1 MAYLLLIKD
10 NEKIYEKHV
19 LLADSLFLEII
30 MFKNY
35 LKVAFRSILRNKGF
49 TFINVFGLAVGMACC
64 IILFLYVQHESSFD
78 KFHDKAD
85 QIYRVISQN
94 EDDGGVDRFVM
105 TPASLAPALLQDFPE
120 VQKAVRFA
128 AGSREVTHRGLR
140 FYERVFFADSEV
152 FDMFDFPLIK
162 GDPQTAL
169 DDPYALL
176 ISERMSDKYFPSEDP
191 VGKSLILD
199 GDRTYNIVG
208 VFKDIPPNSHLQF
221 DLLGSFQLKDQTSW
235 GVSNYLTYV
244 LLSENADVDAFQ
256 AKMLDFIDKYR
267 GKEVREK
274 YRLNYLFQPLSK
286 IHLYSHWRGE
296 LQPGTRVSSL
306 YIFSAV
312 GLFLLLLACF
322 NYINMS
328 LAKSTNRGI
337 EVGIR
342 KVIGANR
349 GQLTIQFLIQSS
361 LVTLLSLPLTIL
373 LIELI
378 LPLFNSL
385 SGKHL
390 AVNYGGNLSLLLFV
404 AGIVFFTG
412 LVSGLYPS
420 LFLSAFQ
427 PIKILKGMFKD
438 SFNVSLFRKSLVV
451 LQFTISTVF
460 IVCTFI
466 IVGQLRFMHTKEL
479 GLDREYVVMIP
490 IHEQEIL
497 QRYETVK
504 DEFLKGNF
512 VVSVSANT
520 FYPGQTWRQNFWKE
534 GQPEDRYP
542 MIRWIPVD
550 HDFIKT
556 MGIELKEGRDFS
568 LDFASDVNRAYILNE
583 TAVRELGW
591 NSPLSKAFEIIERG
605 RIIGVVKDFH
615 FLSLHSEI
623 EPVVLVL
630 YPEGFNQFAVR
641 IRSENI
647 PEALSFL
654 EETWNSLA
662 VEQAFEYRFLDQE
675 FDALYKSEM
684 RLEKIFT
691 WVSILSVLIACLGL
705 FGLASYAVERRT
717 KEIGIR
723 KVLGASSSRLIW
735 LLSREFT
742 FWVLLANVFAWPVAY
757 FIMQQ
762 WLKNFAYRAPLGL
775 WIFLLSGFL
784 ALVIA
789 VLTVFIQSY
798 RAAISDPVNT
808 LRYE

>member
-1 MAYLLLIKD
+1 
-10 NEKIYEKHV
+10 
-19 LLADSLFLEII
+19 

-35 LKVAFRSILRNKGF
+35 LNVAFRSILRNKGF

-64 IILFLYVQHESSFD
+64 IILFLYVQYESSFD

-85 QIYRVISQN
+85 QIYRIISQN

-105 TPASLAPALLQDFPE
+105 TPAPLAPALLQDFPE
-120 VQKAVRFA
+120 VQKAVRFSY
-128 AGSREVTHRGLR
+128 GGLEVTHRGLR
-140 FYERVFFADSEV
+140 FYERTFFADSEV
-152 FDMFDFPLIK
+152 FDMFNFPLIK

-169 DDPYALL
+169 NDPYALL
-176 ISERMSDKYFPSEDP
+176 FSERMADKYFPGEEP

-199 GDRTYNIVG
+199 GNHTYNVVG

-221 DLLGSFQLKDQTSW
+221 DLLGSFQHFHQRHQTSW
-235 GVSNYLTYV
+235 GISNYLTYV
-244 LLSENADVDAFQ
+244 LLSENTDVDAFQ

-349 GQLTIQFLIQSS
+349 GQLTIQFLTQSS

-390 AVNYGGNLSLLLFV
+390 AVNYGRNLSLLFFV
-404 AGIVFFTG
+404 TGIVFFTG

-420 LFLSAFQ
+420 LFLSSLQ
-427 PIKILKGMFKD
+427 PIKILKGMFRD

-460 IVCTFI
+460 IVCTLI

-490 IHEQEIL
+490 IHEKEIL

-504 DEFLKGNF
+504 NELLKGNS
-512 VVSVSANT
+512 VVSVSATT

-534 GQPEDRYP
+534 GQPEDTYP
-542 MIRWIPVD
+542 QVRWISVD

-568 LDFASDVNRAYILNE
+568 LDFASDVNKAYILNE
-583 TAVRELGW
+583 TAVRELGL
-591 NSPLSKAFEIIERG
+591 NSPLGKAFEIVERG
-605 RIIGVVKDFH
+605 KIIGVVKDFH

-647 PEALSFL
+647 PETLSFL

-742 FWVLLANVFAWPVAY
+742 LWVLLANVFAWPVAY

-784 ALVIA
+784 ALGIA

>member
-1 MAYLLLIKD
+1 
-10 NEKIYEKHV
+10 
-19 LLADSLFLEII
+19 

-35 LKVAFRSILRNKGF
+35 LKVAFRSFLRKKGF

-64 IILFLYVQHESSFD
+64 IILFLYVQYESSFD
-78 KFHDKAD
+78 KFHDKVD
-85 QIYRVISQN
+85 QIYRIISQD
-94 EDDGGVDRFVM
+94 EDDGGVDRFAM
-105 TPASLAPALLQDFPE
+105 TPAPLAPALLQDFPE
-120 VQKAVRFA
+120 VEKAVRFA
-128 AGSREVTHRGLR
+128 AESLEVTHRGLR

-169 DDPYALL
+169 NDPYALL
-176 ISERMSDKYFPSEDP
+176 ISERMADKYFQGEEP

-199 GDRTYNIVG
+199 GDRTYNVVG
-208 VFKDIPPNSHLQF
+208 IFKDIPPNSHLQF
-221 DLLGSFQLKDQTSW
+221 DLLGSFQHFHLRHQANW
-235 GVSNYLTYV
+235 GVSNYFTYV
-244 LLSENADVDAFQ
+244 LLSENSDVDAFQ
-256 AKMLDFIDKYR
+256 AKIPGFIDKYR

-274 YRLNYLFQPLSK
+274 YRLIYLFQPLSK
-286 IHLYSHWRGE
+286 IHMYSHWRGE
-296 LQPGTRVSSL
+296 LEPGTRVSSL

-349 GQLTIQFLIQSS
+349 GQLTIQFLIESS

-373 LIELI
+373 LTELI

-390 AVNYGGNLSLLLFV
+390 AVNYSRNLTLLLFV

-438 SFNVSLFRKSLVV
+438 SFNVSRFRKSLVV

-466 IVGQLRFMHTKEL
+466 IVSQLRFIHTKEL

-497 QRYETVK
+497 HRYETAK
-504 DEFLKGNF
+504 NEFLKGNS
-512 VVSVSANT
+512 VVSVSATT

-534 GQPEDRYP
+534 GQPEDTYP
-542 MIRWIPVD
+542 HIRWISVD

-568 LDFASDVNRAYILNE
+568 LDFASDVNKAYILNE

-591 NSPLSKAFEIIERG
+591 NSPLGKAFEIIERG
-605 RIIGVVKDFH
+605 KIIGVVKDFH

-742 FWVLLANVFAWPVAY
+742 LWVLLANVFAWPVAY

-762 WLKNFAYRAPLGL
+762 WLKNFAYRVPLGL
-775 WIFLLSGFL
+775 WIFFFSGFL
-784 ALVIA
+784 SLVIA

-798 RAAISDPVNT
+798 KAAISDPVNT

>member
-1 MAYLLLIKD
+1 
-10 NEKIYEKHV
+10 
-19 LLADSLFLEII
+19 

-35 LKVAFRSILRNKGF
+35 LIVAFRSILRNKGF

-64 IILFLYVQHESSFD
+64 IILFLFVQYESSFD

-105 TPASLAPALLQDFPE
+105 TPAPLAPALLQDFPE
-120 VQKAVRFA
+120 VQKAVRFSY
-128 AGSREVTHRGLR
+128 GGLEVTHRGLR
-140 FYERVFFADSEV
+140 FYERAFFADSEV
-152 FDMFDFPLIK
+152 FDMFNFPLIK

-169 DDPYALL
+169 NDPYALL
-176 ISERMSDKYFPSEDP
+176 ISERMADKYFPGEEP

-199 GDRTYNIVG
+199 GDYTYNVVG

-221 DLLGSFQLKDQTSW
+221 DLLGSFQHFHQRHQTSW
-235 GVSNYLTYV
+235 GISNYLTYV
-244 LLSENADVDAFQ
+244 LLSENTDVDAFQ

-349 GQLTIQFLIQSS
+349 GQLTIQFLTQSS

-390 AVNYGGNLSLLLFV
+390 AVNYGRNLSLLFFV
-404 AGIVFFTG
+404 TGIVFFTG

-420 LFLSAFQ
+420 LFLSSLQ
-427 PIKILKGMFKD
+427 PIKILKGMFRD

-460 IVCTFI
+460 IVCTLI

-490 IHEQEIL
+490 IHEKEIL

-504 DEFLKGNF
+504 NELLKGNS
-512 VVSVSANT
+512 VVSVSATT

-534 GQPEDRYP
+534 GQLEDTYP
-542 MIRWIPVD
+542 QVRWISVD

-568 LDFASDVNRAYILNE
+568 LDFASDVNEAYILNE
-583 TAVRELGW
+583 TAIRELGL
-591 NSPLSKAFEIIERG
+591 NSPLGKAFEIIERG
-605 RIIGVVKDFH
+605 KIIGVVKDFH

-647 PEALSFL
+647 PEALGFL

-742 FWVLLANVFAWPVAY
+742 LWVLLANVFAWPVAY

-784 ALVIA
+784 ALGIA

>member
-1 MAYLLLIKD
+1 
-10 NEKIYEKHV
+10 
-19 LLADSLFLEII
+19 
-30 MFKNY
+30 MFSNY
-35 LKVAFRSILRNKGF
+35 LKTAFRNVLRNKGF

-64 IILFLYVQHESSFD
+64 IILFLYVQHESSYD
-78 KFHDKAD
+78 KFHDKVD
-85 QIYRVISQN
+85 QIYRVISQD

-105 TPASLAPALLQDFPE
+105 TPAPLAPALLQDFPE

-128 AGSREVTHRGLR
+128 AGGLEVTHRGQR

-169 DDPYALL
+169 NDPYALL
-176 ISERMSDKYFPSEDP
+176 ISERMADKYFSSEDP
-191 VGKSLILD
+191 VGKSLILY
-199 GDRTYNIVG
+199 GDRTYNVVG
-208 VFKDIPPNSHLQF
+208 VFNDIPPNSHLQF
-221 DLLGSFQLKDQTSW
+221 DLLGSFQHFHQRHQTSW

-256 AKMLDFIDKYR
+256 AKMPGFVEKYR
-267 GKEVREK
+267 GKEVLEK
-274 YRLNYLFQPLSK
+274 YRLIYLFQPLSK

-296 LQPGTRVSSL
+296 LEPGTRVSSL

-328 LAKSTNRGI
+328 LAQSTNRGL

-385 SGKHL
+385 SRKHL
-390 AVNYGGNLSLLLFV
+390 DVNYGRNLSLLFFV

-497 QRYETVK
+497 HRYETVK
-504 DEFLKGNF
+504 NEFLKGNSII
-512 VVSVSANT
+512 SVSATT
-520 FYPGQTWRQNFWKE
+520 FYP
-534 GQPEDRYP
+534 
-542 MIRWIPVD
+542 
-550 HDFIKT
+550 
-556 MGIELKEGRDFS
+556 
-568 LDFASDVNRAYILNE
+568 
-583 TAVRELGW
+583 
-591 NSPLSKAFEIIERG
+591 
-605 RIIGVVKDFH
+605 
-615 FLSLHSEI
+615 
-623 EPVVLVL
+623 
-630 YPEGFNQFAVR
+630 
-641 IRSENI
+641 
-647 PEALSFL
+647 
-654 EETWNSLA
+654 
-662 VEQAFEYRFLDQE
+662 
-675 FDALYKSEM
+675 
-684 RLEKIFT
+684 
-691 WVSILSVLIACLGL
+691 
-705 FGLASYAVERRT
+705 
-717 KEIGIR
+717 
-723 KVLGASSSRLIW
+723 
-735 LLSREFT
+735 
-742 FWVLLANVFAWPVAY
+742 
-757 FIMQQ
+757 
-762 WLKNFAYRAPLGL
+762 
-775 WIFLLSGFL
+775 
-784 ALVIA
+784 
-789 VLTVFIQSY
+789 
-798 RAAISDPVNT
+798 
-808 LRYE
+808 